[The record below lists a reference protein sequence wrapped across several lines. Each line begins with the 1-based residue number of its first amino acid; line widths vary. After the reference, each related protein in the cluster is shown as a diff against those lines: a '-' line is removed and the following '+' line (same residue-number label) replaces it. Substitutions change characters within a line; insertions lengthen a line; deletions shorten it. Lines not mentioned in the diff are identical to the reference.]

1 MLKKR
6 LMSMFLALTIVV
18 GLGSQAFASKVEVQD
33 IEQEVAP
40 MGTARLVC
48 EDGRE
53 YDIVGELVSTNTYR
67 IATSGDNITQQTYRY
82 EIPASL
88 TAGGD
93 MTVHESDTGF
103 ASTVYLTIYWEK
115 SGEKYLLTSV
125 AGHWEMHDDNVS
137 VESTTLV
144 YGCTGGEATQTN
156 YLNPASVRNYFNVN
170 TGFKTYISE
179 WAGVMGANWTL
190 NYLMGTSRRWKF
202 TITNNL
208 FNSGIDPLKYR

>member
-1 MLKKR
+1 
-6 LMSMFLALTIVV
+6 MSMFLALTMVV

-115 SGEKYLLTSV
+115 SGEKYL
-125 AGHWEMHDDNVS
+125 
-137 VESTTLV
+137 
-144 YGCTGGEATQTN
+144 
-156 YLNPASVRNYFNVN
+156 R
-170 TGFKTYISE
+170 SE
-179 WAGVMGANWTL
+179 E
-190 NYLMGTSRRWKF
+190 RRVGKEC
-202 TITNNL
+202 L
-208 FNSGIDPLKYR
+208 